1 MQGLGWARVV
11 VLRAVAVLAM
21 AGHVAAQL
29 ANATE
34 GIVTVSPSQV
44 TGMEPSVML
53 SGAPFHATIRGVAP
67 LPDRARWVKLA
78 PSGMCNH
85 QDYCLGVEV
94 LSPQACDAT
103 GCTASSSSVDG
114 TNTSLAMF
122 QSLPAG
128 LYSLCLSDNGT
139 AGLNPTSGKS

>member
-44 TGMEPSVML
+44 PSR
-53 SGAPFHATIRGVAP
+53 SGRPARSGGRRIR
-67 LPDRARWVKLA
+67 
-78 PSGMCNH
+78 
-85 QDYCLGVEV
+85 
-94 LSPQACDAT
+94 
-103 GCTASSSSVDG
+103 
-114 TNTSLAMF
+114 
-122 QSLPAG
+122 
-128 LYSLCLSDNGT
+128 
-139 AGLNPTSGKS
+139 